1 MDVTY
6 SGLLTE
12 DGKVKVYVGEGKITA
27 DKIAPDFFGCAGVL
41 EVDGLQDVLY
51 TIGYQGHRHHVAMT
65 EGHVGTA
72 VVEALTRYLG
82 FEVTTV

>member
-6 SGLLTE
+6 GGLLTE
-12 DGKVKVYVGEGKITA
+12 NGKVKMYLGEGKITG
-27 DKIAPDFFGCAGVL
+27 DKIPANFFGCAGVL
-41 EVDGLQDVLY
+41 ETADLQNTLY

-65 EGHVGTA
+65 QGRHQVA
-72 VVEALTRYLG
+72 LLEALTRYLG